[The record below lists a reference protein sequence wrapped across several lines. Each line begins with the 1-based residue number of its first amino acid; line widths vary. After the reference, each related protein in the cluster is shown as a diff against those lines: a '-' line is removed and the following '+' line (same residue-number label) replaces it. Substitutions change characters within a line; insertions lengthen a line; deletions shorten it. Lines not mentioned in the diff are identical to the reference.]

1 MLFLRHNPT
10 GPKHLAR
17 LEHRHGKGKALTI
30 VAHKLARAVY
40 YMLKRHTAFDMEKFL
55 HGEGSRAG
63 EPDASLDTHGISLH
77 RAYSTSW
84 LTASV
89 NAIRYA

>member
-1 MLFLRHNPT
+1 M
-10 GPKHLAR
+10 AR
-17 LEHRHGKGKALTI
+17 AKPAPSL
-30 VAHKLARAVY
+30 AHKLARAVY
-40 YMLKRHTAFDMEKFL
+40 DMLTRHTACDMAKFL

-63 EPDASLDTHGISLH
+63 EPDASLATHGISLQ

-89 NAIRYA
+89 NATRSA